1 MSSNIASKSKF
12 LDFPSGTEDNE
23 EFLEQKNVVSHRKKQ
38 KSYYM

>member
-12 LDFPSGTEDNE
+12 LDTPSGTEDSE
-23 EFLEQKNVVSHRKKQ
+23 EFLEKKKCCITQRKQ